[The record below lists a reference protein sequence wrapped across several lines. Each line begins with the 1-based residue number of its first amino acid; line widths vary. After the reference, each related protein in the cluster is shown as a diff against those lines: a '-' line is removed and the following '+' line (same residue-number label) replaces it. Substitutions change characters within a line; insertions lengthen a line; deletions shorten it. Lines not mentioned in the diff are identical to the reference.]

1 MSLAAGLV
9 KVTITASP
17 VIPGL
22 GTPQP
27 GQPGISTTASAVAP
41 GVPGGS
47 GQGIVTSTTF
57 DHAAVAQQC
66 GEWDATLYATNSAA
80 STAQAACYARAT
92 IGADPAL
99 NHTVNRLTWGE
110 VASQQ
115 NTTPLNSPTNSSIV
129 WRITFGAPT
138 TDTITVIL
146 DATTGDPFLI
156 TGTKTHP

>member
-92 IGADPAL
+92 IGADPAQ
-99 NHTVNRLTWGE
+99 NFTTNRLTWGE

-115 NTTPLNSPTNSSIV
+115 PIPPPNSPANDTIV
-129 WRITFGAPT
+129 WSVTFGDPT
-138 TDTITVIL
+138 TDTTTVIL
-146 DATTGDPFLI
+146 VATTGDPLLI
-156 TGTKTHP
+156 SGTSTHP